1 MNIVDSKQI
10 ANEFNSFFRDIGSN
24 LDNNINNC
32 NDDDFKFFLPEPNIH
47 SFFLT
52 PVSSDE
58 IIKVLN
64 EFKPKKSRDHY
75 GISMQLLKCIFPVL
89 VYPFV
94 FLVNLSFESGVVP
107 DFLKLSNIIPLHKT
121 GDDTFFNNYRP
132 ISLTC
137 QFAKILEKIF

>member
-32 NDDDFKFFLPEPNIH
+32 NDDDFKFFLPELNIH

-64 EFKPKKSRDHY
+64 EFKPKKIKR
-75 GISMQLLKCIFPVL
+75 
-89 VYPFV
+89 
-94 FLVNLSFESGVVP
+94 
-107 DFLKLSNIIPLHKT
+107 
-121 GDDTFFNNYRP
+121 
-132 ISLTC
+132 SLWHIHAVT
-137 QFAKILEKIF
+137 

>member
-52 PVSSDE
+52 PVSSEE

-75 GISMQLLKCIFPVL
+75 G
-89 VYPFV
+89 YPCSYLNVFFLYWFIHV

-121 GDDTFFNNYRP
+121 GVIHFLIT
-132 ISLTC
+132 IV
-137 QFAKILEKIF
+137 QFLSPVNSQRF

>member
-107 DFLKLSNIIPLHKT
+107 DFL
-121 GDDTFFNNYRP
+121 
-132 ISLTC
+132 
-137 QFAKILEKIF
+137 